1 MKFSYNWIREFI
13 EGFDKLDELRFSR
26 GVVTKKTT
34 IPVLSAQ
41 ALERL
46 ITMKT
51 AECEGVENIGAL
63 LADAVPARVESVKPI
78 EVKEKTTLYRIWQEP
93 ALSESVV
100 PTGGSHNVVATVDAG
115 RHGKKTV
122 VCGAPNCRPGLLTVY
137 VPLGVKTIAGVASD
151 GMLASAAELEITRDH
166 KGVIELG
173 PDDALPSPDSVIE
186 IDNKSITHRPDL
198 WGHYGMAR
206 EVAAITGKTLRDPV
220 RVELLPA
227 AGGPVRVEIDDSALC
242 PRYSAL
248 AFENVTVKPSPL
260 WLQYRLT
267 AVGLNPINN
276 IVDLTNYIMAEL
288 AQPMH
293 AFDRAKLNGETI
305 WVRPARAGENIVA
318 LNDEAYELSPANLV
332 IADAA
337 GPIAIAGVIGGRDS
351 AISDSTTTLVLESAN
366 FHAGSMR
373 KTSAALK
380 LRTDASMRFE
390 KAQDPHN
397 TVRGLARALE
407 LLRELSPGIRL
418 VGGLADVHRDFVDAP
433 PVSLDLDWLAR
444 KLGRVLDATEV
455 RRILENLQ
463 FGVKGKDAKTFSVS
477 VPSWRA
483 TKDIAIP
490 EDLVEEVG
498 RMIGY
503 DSIEPRPPLVPCAP
517 SYDPPER
524 EFLRGIKRTVAA
536 RGYTEVSNYSFLSEE
551 EARRFGLALEDHV
564 RVLNPI
570 AAGQEL
576 LRTSLLPG
584 IHRNIVENAKYLD
597 HFRLFEIGHEIHKR
611 GDGPPEERPH
621 LIAAIFAK
629 SANDDGIA
637 GLLELKRTALCVA
650 PGLRVREGA
659 PLGWEHPA
667 RCAEVWWNGREI
679 GRLSELHPS
688 LIEGGRAAVLD
699 IDLIVLR
706 EVTPARA
713 SYTPVRRFP
722 ESAFD
727 LSIVAGAREYAADLE
742 LEIRRFAGDLALA
755 VEYVREYRGAP
766 LAEGKKS
773 VSFRVVAGAADRT
786 LSSEEIAEMRGRI
799 IAGLNELGYELRV

>member
-1 MKFSYNWIREFI
+1 MKFSYNWMREFV
-13 EGFDKLDELRFSR
+13 EGLD
-26 GVVTKKTT
+26 V
-34 IPVLSAQ
+34 SAQ
-41 ALERL
+41 SLERL

-51 AECEGVENIGAL
+51 AECEGVENVGAL
-63 LADAVPARVESVKPI
+63 LGEAVVARVERVTPI
-78 EVKEKTTLYRIWQEP
+78 E
-93 ALSESVV
+93 
-100 PTGGSHNVVATVDAG
+100 GSRNVAATVYAG
-115 RHGKKTV
+115 SYGQRTV
-122 VCGAPNCRPGLLTVY
+122 ICGAPNCRPGLLTVY

-166 KGVIELG
+166 KGVIELERAV
-173 PDDALPSPDSVIE
+173 ALPAPDSVIE

-198 WGHYGMAR
+198 WGHHGMAR

-220 RVELLPA
+220 RLDLLPA
-227 AGGPVRVEIDDSALC
+227 PGGPVRVQIDDTALC

-293 AFDRAKLNGETI
+293 AFDRAKLHGETI
-305 WVRPARAGENIVA
+305 RVRPAREGENIVA
-318 LNDEAYELSPANLV
+318 LNDESYELNPANLV

-337 GPIAIAGVIGGRDS
+337 GPVAIAGVIGGRGS
-351 AISDSTTTLVLESAN
+351 AISDSTGTLVLESAN
-366 FHAGSMR
+366 FHAGSIR

-390 KAQDPHN
+390 KAQDPRN

-407 LLRELSPGIRL
+407 LLPELSPGIRL
-418 VGGLADVHRDFVDAP
+418 VGGLADAHRDFKEAP
-433 PVSLDLDWLAR
+433 PISLDLDWLAR

-455 RRILENLQ
+455 RHILESLQ
-463 FGVKGKDAKTFSVS
+463 FRVGAANAKVFSVS
-477 VPSWRA
+477 APSWRA
-483 TKDIAIP
+483 TKDIALP

-524 EFLRGIKRTVAA
+524 EFLRGIKRMVAS

-597 HFRLFEIGHEIHKR
+597 RFRLFEIGHEIHKN
-611 GDGPPEERPH
+611 GEERPH

-629 SANDDGIA
+629 EDGVA
-637 GLLELKRTALCVA
+637 GLLELKRTAQCVA
-650 PGLRVREGA
+650 PGLHVRAGT
-659 PLGWEHPA
+659 PLAWEHPA
-667 RCAEVWWNGREI
+667 RCAELWWTGREI
-679 GRLSELHPS
+679 GRLSELHPG
-688 LIEGGRAAVLD
+688 LVDGRAAVLD
-699 IDLIVLR
+699 IDLLVLR
-706 EVTPARA
+706 DVTPARP
-713 SYTPVRRFP
+713 SYSAIRRFP

-742 LEIRRFAGDLALA
+742 TEIRRFAGDLALA
-755 VEYVREYRGAP
+755 VEYVREYQGAP

-773 VSFRVVAGAADRT
+773 VSFRVIAGAPDRT
-786 LSSEEIAEMRGRI
+786 LSSEEITEMRQRI
-799 IAGLNELGYELRV
+799 IAGLNGLGYELRV